1 MEIDGSSPGLSSPT
15 LYRPRD
21 HPRAISDPAVSQF
34 TETFLDDVPSSD
46 PTEPESDSGPT
57 DRLAD
62 LFADSLSP
70 IPQSRKRFLD
80 IELSPTPA
88 SPSPAISQILP
99 RGLVSRRSMER
110 ASSTACLPHVARRRA
125 SALALTKRSTAVGL
139 PTLAVPAP
147 SVGGTHKR
155 HAQEANGKPSAP
167 SKTWRR
173 AYSVADAAIAVS
185 TLTTNDSVPAV
196 EITCPAPNDYFGHQR
211 GITSVGMSPLQ
222 GPRMAMPSPGHS
234 PTTGFRRQETK
245 GKALPCFQVKEDGL
259 MRITP
264 ETLSGLQS
272 GKFAEG
278 IHRFLIIDCRFD
290 YEFDGGHIAD
300 AINLS
305 SPAEVEK
312 ALLTGEGL
320 PVPSTSEDGTAEG
333 KTVLIFH
340 CEYSKERA
348 PTSAKHLRNQDRH
361 LNAAMYPRIYYP
373 EVYVLQGG
381 FKTFYERFPGQCVG
395 VYRPMNDVAH
405 KKQLDVDMASFRN
418 QKRQFSRASSFTYG
432 QGQAAA
438 ALMTGTA
445 QAGGAQPLGLKNANA
460 RPAGPPR
467 AGSKKHLQPPISLGN
482 GDFRFPARPKS
493 GGQLAG
499 ASHSHSTGHVPTLV
513 KSSSGMSIT
522 EEEQDLADSSFGT
535 VGSSPCGGVGDSP
548 CPPGSKLGRHSLRMS
563 AELGR
568 PSGPRTF
575 GRAQTSSILMFT
587 R

>member
-1 MEIDGSSPGLSSPT
+1 MEVDGSSPGMSSPT
-15 LYRPRD
+15 VCRPRD

-34 TETFLDDVPSSD
+34 TDAFLDDVPSSD
-46 PTEPESDSGPT
+46 ATEPEDEPAPA

-80 IELSPTPA
+80 IDLSPTPA
-88 SPSPAISQILP
+88 SPSPAISQVASN
-99 RGLVSRRSMER
+99 GLLSRRPMER
-110 ASSTACLPHVARRRA
+110 ASTTACLPHVARRRA
-125 SALALTKRSTAVGL
+125 SGLALNKRSTAVGL

-147 SVGGTHKR
+147 SHGGYKR
-155 HAQEANGKPSAP
+155 HAQDANGKPSAP

-173 AYSVADAAIAVS
+173 AYSVADAAIAVGS
-185 TLTTNDSVPAV
+185 LTTDDTVPSVEV
-196 EITCPAPNDYFGHQR
+196 TCPAANDYFGHQR
-211 GITSVGMSPLQ
+211 GITSVDMSPLEA
-222 GPRMAMPSPGHS
+222 PRMPSPGQS

-264 ETLSGLQS
+264 ETLNGLQS
-272 GKFAEG
+272 GEYSEG

-290 YEFDGGHIAD
+290 YEFNGGHIAD
-300 AINLS
+300 AINLA

-320 PVPSTSEDGTAEG
+320 PNPSTSEDGTSQG

-361 LNAAMYPRIYYP
+361 LNAALYPRIHYP

-418 QKRQFSRASSFTYG
+418 QKRQFARASSFTYG

-438 ALMTGTA
+438 TLMASTNQTGV
-445 QAGGAQPLGLKNANA
+445 QPLALKNANS

-467 AGSKKHLQPPISLGN
+467 AGSKKHLQPPISLAGAQS
-482 GDFRFPARPKS
+482 DFRFPASRPKP
-493 GGQLAG
+493 GQMG
-499 ASHSHSTGHVPTLV
+499 SHSTGHVPTLV

-522 EEEQDLADSSFGT
+522 EEEQDMADSSFGT
-535 VGSSPCGGVGDSP
+535 VGSSPCGGAGDSP

-568 PSGPRTF
+568 PPGPRTF
-575 GRAQTSSILMFT
+575 GRAQTSSILMFH